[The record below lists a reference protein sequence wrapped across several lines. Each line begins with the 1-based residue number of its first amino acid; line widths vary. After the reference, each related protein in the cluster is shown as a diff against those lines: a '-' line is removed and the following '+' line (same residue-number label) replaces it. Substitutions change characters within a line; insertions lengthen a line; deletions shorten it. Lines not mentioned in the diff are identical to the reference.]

1 MRTVTLLLVG
11 LVGCGGS
18 HVTSDEEAELA
29 YVGLDQA
36 VSRAMDLGLKG
47 FSEASSAN
55 IDTQHD
61 DGDVSGT
68 MTVDGQADQ
77 GASANKGLRLDVVVD
92 DYADVED
99 LDPSDPDDDD
109 LFVTY
114 DSIDP
119 ASVDLQLKSM
129 PDGTLSGSFD
139 GLFGMVGDL
148 EGEVTIAVTLD
159 GTIED
164 DGSGGVQRVVGDT
177 HVVGT
182 ATNDHGGV
190 YDIDVTL

>member
-1 MRTVTLLLVG
+1 MRAVMLLVA
-11 LVGCGGS
+11 LVGCGSS

-29 YVGLDQA
+29 YVGLDRA

-55 IDTQHD
+55 IDTQTD
-61 DGDVSGT
+61 DGEVSGT

-77 GASANKGLRLDVVVD
+77 GASDNKGLRLDVSVD

-99 LDPSDPDDDD
+99 LDTSDPDDDD

-114 DSIDP
+114 DSVAP
-119 ASVDLQLKSM
+119 GTVDLQLKNM
-129 PDGTLSGSFD
+129 PDGTLGGTFE
-139 GLFGMVGDL
+139 GTFVMTGDL
-148 EGEVTIAVTLD
+148 EGEVTLSVSLD

-164 DGSGGVQRVVGDT
+164 DGSGGVQRVEGDT

-182 ATNDHGGV
+182 ATNDHGGT